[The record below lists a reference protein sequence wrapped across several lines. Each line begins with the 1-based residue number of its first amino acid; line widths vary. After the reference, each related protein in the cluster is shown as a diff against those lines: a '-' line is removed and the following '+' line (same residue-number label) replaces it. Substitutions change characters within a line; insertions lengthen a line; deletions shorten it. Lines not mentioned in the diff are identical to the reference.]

1 MVVDLLA
8 LSPEFALL
16 LSLAVMFLVNRFRES
31 KTPKTFYT
39 LSKFFLVVSGLLTL
53 LFFDRGSFPEYW
65 QNNTYTTL
73 FKLCTVLL
81 ALTWF
86 FLSCKW
92 FLNKNRSSYAYYAL
106 GTGGIAAL
114 MMIVSACH
122 LAVLFAGMLGLF
134 LCNYFLMYQN
144 GDDQEV
150 EAAAGRYLKF
160 SLFFLL
166 LFAVGMFM
174 LYPRT
179 ASLSYVDVYAFY
191 AAQPQILWY
200 DVLTYVLLMAPV
212 LFMIGLAPF
221 HFWFADIVSVSILP
235 VSGFYTII
243 PLFAAFSS
251 LVNLCM
257 NVFFPL
263 ISGIKPVLW
272 GFAVFS
278 LLLGAVSANRE
289 KNLRRLFAYGTLYNL
304 GFIFIT
310 LNAFNYDGIAASFV
324 YLVVYMLSMLGVYTV
339 FFGFKSNGEYLTVLD
354 DAAGA
359 FMQKPYIAVAF
370 LVFMV
375 SLASSPPTLGFLGK
389 LAAVNNLVIEGS
401 YCSVAI
407 VMVALLLMI
416 TAYLDV
422 IKAVFFDERKRKF
435 DRADR
440 GIYICLFLNI
450 LIVLISILNPSYLMD
465 NLEKLLV
472 PVL

>member
-1 MVVDLLA
+1 
-8 LSPEFALL
+8 
-16 LSLAVMFLVNRFRES
+16 
-31 KTPKTFYT
+31 
-39 LSKFFLVVSGLLTL
+39 
-53 LFFDRGSFPEYW
+53 
-65 QNNTYTTL
+65 
-73 FKLCTVLL
+73 
-81 ALTWF
+81 
-86 FLSCKW
+86 
-92 FLNKNRSSYAYYAL
+92 
-106 GTGGIAAL
+106 
-114 MMIVSACH
+114 
-122 LAVLFAGMLGLF
+122 
-134 LCNYFLMYQN
+134 
-144 GDDQEV
+144 
-150 EAAAGRYLKF
+150 
-160 SLFFLL
+160 
-166 LFAVGMFM
+166 
-174 LYPRT
+174 
-179 ASLSYVDVYAFY
+179 
-191 AAQPQILWY
+191 
-200 DVLTYVLLMAPV
+200 
-212 LFMIGLAPF
+212 
-221 HFWFADIVSVSILP
+221 
-235 VSGFYTII
+235 
-243 PLFAAFSS
+243 
-251 LVNLCM
+251 M

-359 FMQKPYIAVAF
+359 FTQKPYITVAF